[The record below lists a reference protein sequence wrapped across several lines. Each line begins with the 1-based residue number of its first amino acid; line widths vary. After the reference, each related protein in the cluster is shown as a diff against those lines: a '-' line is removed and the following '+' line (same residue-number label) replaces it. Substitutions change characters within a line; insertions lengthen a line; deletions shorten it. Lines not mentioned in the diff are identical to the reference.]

1 MAFWGLPRL
10 ALADC
15 DADIQNLEHARNA
28 ELEKIHGLANAT
40 PNKPLDPKAFCVVTA
55 GVGPAEQALIDYMV
69 ENKERCS
76 FLDRAINDLEATHA
90 KNASFRAK
98 ACSVVI
104 NSVPADE
111 KPFPFKVHS
120 AQMVAER
127 GVHLS
132 QVLQLTISPDDDR
145 IVTSIVVNRG
155 NCPLFYGPLDV
166 ADSERFIPVRFPI
179 HFKFGIN
186 KEFLT
191 NENCDLREMILY
203 TDDNK
208 KWIINCAPAN

>member
-1 MAFWGLPRL
+1 
-10 ALADC
+10 
-15 DADIQNLEHARNA
+15 
-28 ELEKIHGLANAT
+28 
-40 PNKPLDPKAFCVVTA
+40 
-55 GVGPAEQALIDYMV
+55 
-69 ENKERCS
+69 
-76 FLDRAINDLEATHA
+76 
-90 KNASFRAK
+90 
-98 ACSVVI
+98 
-104 NSVPADE
+104 
-111 KPFPFKVHS
+111 
-120 AQMVAER
+120 MVAER

-179 HFKFGIN
+179 HFKSLDKQRVFDQR
-186 KEFLT
+186 K
-191 NENCDLREMILY
+191 LRLARNDLY